1 MSARTTIT
9 GAVLGVLPGATL
21 DARITVE
28 QPLQTGRDTWTGTVA
43 SLAERIADAIEAGKG
58 TREGESTPTL
68 SARGARTAVLI
79 AIARGLR
86 EQPTGARLL
95 DGLDELGEAAVCE
108 DAEAMTE
115 WADALA
121 ALVGVDEGL
130 GAAATA
136 PLTVYRAEH
145 ETIRVGHYTTEAAAR
160 RHCESLVSDEYPA
173 DRTLTYLWAGLGD
186 EDDDPEEPYELV
198 VQVDGG
204 AQVFTGYVVVP
215 LAVAVAYDPDAE

>member
-21 DARITVE
+21 DARVTVE
-28 QPLQTGRDTWTGTVA
+28 QPLQHGRDTWTGTVA
-43 SLAERIADAIEAGKG
+43 GLAERIADAIEGKD
-58 TREGESTPTL
+58 TQPGESTPTI
-68 SARGARTAVLI
+68 SARDARTAVLVS
-79 AIARGLR
+79 IARALR

-108 DAEAMTE
+108 DAAAMTE

-121 ALVGVDEGL
+121 TLVGIDEAL

-145 ETIRVGHYTTEAAAR
+145 ETIRVVHYTTEAAAR
-160 RHCESLVSDEYPA
+160 RHCEALVSDEHPA
-173 DRTLTYLWAGLGD
+173 DRALLYTWASLGD
-186 EDDDPEEPYELV
+186 DGDSEEPYELV

-204 AQVFTGYVVVP
+204 PQVFTGYVVVP
-215 LAVAVAYDPDAE
+215 LDVADAYDPDAE